1 MGSEFLNLI
10 QVISG
15 GQKFIFPVTYV
26 HLQAVFM
33 IIPMFMLIFFPRR
46 LLHSSPHL
54 HKYAWIFGIINL
66 EVFLVYISISKAFA
80 QPSCWTMDFFDRKK
94 KEEKAA

>member
-1 MGSEFLNLI
+1 VGSEFMNLI

-26 HLQAVFM
+26 HLQAVLM
-33 IIPMFMLIFFPRR
+33 IIPMLMLIFFTRR
-46 LLHSSPHL
+46 ILHSSPHP
-54 HKYAWIFGIINL
+54 YNYVWIFGIINL
-66 EVFLVYISISKAFA
+66 EVFIVYISISKAFA
-80 QPSCWTMDFFDRKK
+80 QSIWWTMDFFDIKK